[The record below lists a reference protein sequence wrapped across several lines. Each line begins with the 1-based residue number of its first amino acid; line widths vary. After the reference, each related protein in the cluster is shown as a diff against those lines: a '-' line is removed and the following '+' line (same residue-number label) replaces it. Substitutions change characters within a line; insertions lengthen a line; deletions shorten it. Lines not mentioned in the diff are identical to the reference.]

1 MYVGVEF
8 LNIKYRGSFG
18 GFFFLVFFGGWGWGG
33 SSAMWGLCPY

>member
-18 GFFFLVFFGGWGWGG
+18 GFFFGGGGGGWGG